1 VRDQL
6 LRFNR
11 AFVAMVPF
19 AVPLTWFGSRRVAL
33 LVEDTNAYGTKL
45 CAAALRDGAP
55 LGQLLSERGEELDAG
70 R

>member
-1 VRDQL
+1 
-6 LRFNR
+6 
-11 AFVAMVPF
+11 MVPF